1 MRASNRLHPVAFSA
15 QVLSSVAVAVCTLN
29 PVILL
34 LSLSA
39 AFTTLFLRERPP
51 RRAELLLPLLIL
63 LVFPPVNALLSHNGL
78 TVLFVVNDTLI
89 TLEALL
95 YGAVM
100 GLSVAASL
108 LWFLYFSA
116 VMTSDKLLCL
126 LGKLSPRAALVLSM
140 SIRYVRLFS
149 RQARRIE
156 ESQTALG
163 LYREEN
169 LPDRVRGKLR
179 VFSVLVTWALENGII
194 TADSMTARGYGSG
207 RRTAFSTFRFGKRD
221 LCYLALSLLLA
232 AGSLLSVLLSP
243 SYSFYPTLSALPAT
257 PLAIA
262 GYAAYAL
269 LVFLPLIIET
279 EDALKWKFLQR
290 RI

>member
-1 MRASNRLHPVAFSA
+1 MRASHRLHPVAFAA

-29 PVILL
+29 PAILL

-51 RRAELLLPLLIL
+51 KRGELLLPLAIL
-63 LVFPPVNALLSHNGL
+63 LIFPPVNALLSHNGL

-169 LPDRVRGKLR
+169 LPDCLRGKLR
-179 VFSVLVTWALENGII
+179 VFSVLVTWALENGIV
-194 TADSMTARGYGSG
+194 TADSMAARGYGSG
-207 RRTAFSTFRFGKRD
+207 KRTSFSVFRFGRRD
-221 LCYLALSLLLA
+221 LCYLVLSLLLA
-232 AGSLLSVLLSP
+232 AVSLLSLLLSP
-243 SYSFYPTLSALPAT
+243 AYSFYPTLSSLPVT
-257 PLAIA
+257 PLAVA
-262 GYAAYAL
+262 GYTAYAL
-269 LVFLPLIIET
+269 LAFLPAIIET